1 MKDRIESL
9 HKRIEIGEKG
19 DRRMNLKIIVIDL
32 KLAPLKI
39 IMPKEREPQVLGQ
52 QKIDLN

>member
-9 HKRIEIGEKG
+9 QKRIEIGDKG

-32 KLAPLKI
+32 KLGNLKI
-39 IMPKEREPQVLGQ
+39 IMPKEREPQILGKKQ
-52 QKIDLN
+52 